1 MTDPSG
7 KRALFSQPIA
17 DNDADEVVEPVANA
31 GKRAFFSDTTDH
43 GRRVAVEC
51 SSCGASVPI
60 DVVEALKQSLTPGAW
75 WVPSKRHNRL
85 LRCTGCGHRTWCRV
99 DWLGALRS

>member
-1 MTDPSG
+1 MTDPTG
-7 KRALFSQPIA
+7 KRALYSQPF
-17 DNDADEVVEPVANA
+17 ADEPVEVAKPA
-31 GKRAFFSDTTDH
+31 TSEGRRALFSDATDH
-43 GRRVAVEC
+43 GPRVAVEC
-51 SSCGASVPI
+51 SSCGASVPV

-99 DWLGALRS
+99 DWLAALRS